1 MVDHR
6 LALGKSGRGCLCY
19 VLKPPKI
26 ALVVVSGT
34 RSSSAV
40 DGCSGKWPSTCFQV
54 ERGQKLYG
62 ILHHAVTHCSV
73 RFCITSVMD
82 AYASTSVVDAH
93 FLGAI
98 GIKCINPLKLFRE
111 Q

>member
-6 LALGKSGRGCLCY
+6 RTLGKSGRGCLCY
-19 VLKPPKI
+19 ALKPPKI
-26 ALVVVSGT
+26 ALVVGSGT
-34 RSSSAV
+34 QSSAAV
-40 DGCSGKWPSTCFQV
+40 DGFNVFSGATRPKKIRHSAP
-54 ERGQKLYG
+54 
-62 ILHHAVTHCSV
+62 VTHSSV
-73 RFCITSVMD
+73 RFCITSVVY

-98 GIKCINPLKLFRE
+98 DIKCINPLKLFRE